1 MSPAADAVIRRLD
14 GARQKWWLFTLL
26 TSAVLAIC
34 ASLATLLLFMA
45 TDAMLLFSRTMLISL
60 FAVWA
65 LVSLGLLV
73 LLGRRLVR
81 SQRSIEATARR
92 IEWEFPELGSN
103 LINLVQLSSDTKNVD
118 RSFCEAAVHDAVAKI
133 GGVPLEAAAARETRW
148 GRFAYCMQTP
158 RDLVEATTGL
168 MLLAGLTLV
177 CHLFIPNWGSAATR
191 LMTPWEFVPSVGKVA
206 ILKVLPGNTEV
217 LVGASLE
224 VTAEIRNPDGRTY
237 KGLLYVTAE
246 GEKETSL
253 PLQIDERQTTYK
265 ATVPAVLKDLK
276 YRLDIGDS
284 QTALYAVHV
293 REKPTIQEV
302 EITFHY
308 PAYLGRADESTV
320 QKTADLEA
328 PQYTVAEL
336 KVRPSTPIEKGYV
349 QMESQRFTGTVGSS
363 GELVVKV
370 PLLKD
375 ASFTINMFNDAGH
388 SDPDPRLNH
397 VRVLPD
403 RPPTVQLI
411 KPAKISTVAPGEAV
425 PIMIRATDD
434 YAVGRVRL
442 EMEVRKTA
450 DGDSGGTGS
459 ASGTPADA
467 AAEPV
472 VQPLSLVHEWTTF
485 DGTTNVML
493 AHRLELDAKKI
504 PSGHTVR
511 IRASAWDKRDVADWG
526 LDLKPQQADSDWTI
540 IRVIAEEAKVSQNLE
555 QLDNLRG
562 NLWKIMEK
570 QLLARVKAAGILQ
583 KKELGQRAGL
593 AGDVRADQVEIQKQ
607 SVALV
612 ASVKNTDK
620 EERLVIKRALSAVA
634 AGDMVE
640 AVRQCDDLVK
650 ISAVDAFAKPVPL
663 LTAVQDRIIDRL
675 RKMLDVTRKAQTDV
689 LAETSKRPVGNLPPD
704 VKEKLEEAQKKL
716 EEFLKQQKKVIDATT
731 DASKTPVEDFTQ
743 KEEELL
749 KKLAAQEDDL
759 ARFLKDLHSDLS
771 KLPDQDFANGSL
783 ATELNEVQTEL
794 KMAEDALLKKST
806 DIAVPLE
813 QLGYEK
819 AKEQVSNLEK
829 WLPDKPDREKWSQ
842 EEALSDADKEAPM
855 AELPGEL
862 EDLIGEL
869 AEQEEDLM
877 SEAEDVS
884 SSAIDSLDKGAGW
897 DATDGPI
904 SDNSA
909 KGVTGNQLPGENEE
923 GGRSGEGRTGKSSG
937 EFVGDEAVGKGGR
950 KTPSRLTPDPY
961 MKGQIKDHSKGD
973 EGGASGGGKESGSGG
988 EGLEGPAPKDPGHR
1002 DMGRLA
1008 GKQAALNNKLKGID
1022 LQFQIS
1028 GFHHTDLNKM
1038 KDVMSQMERDF
1049 KAGRYTNL
1057 LREKK
1062 TLLGMSNNVKQYLQ
1076 GEFEVRKDA
1085 TPNLPTEIQKEILG
1099 SMQEAS
1105 PAGWEE
1111 INREYFERL
1120 SSGGGGGG
1128 MVEAPA
1134 AAGK

>member
-26 TSAVLAIC
+26 TSVVLAIC
-34 ASLATLLLFMA
+34 ASLATLLLFMV
-45 TDAMLLFSRTMLISL
+45 TDAMLIFPRMMLMSL
-60 FAVWA
+60 FAVWVV
-65 LVSLGLLV
+65 VSLGLLV

-118 RSFCEAAVHDAVAKI
+118 RGFCEAAVHDAVTKV
-133 GGVPLEAAAARETRW
+133 GSVPLEEAAARETRW

-158 RDLVEATTGL
+158 RDLAESTVVLGL
-168 MLLAGLTLV
+168 LIGLTVV
-177 CHLFIPNWGSAATR
+177 CHLAIPNWGSAATR

-206 ILKVLPGNTEV
+206 IVKVTPGNTEV

-224 VTAEIRNPDGRTY
+224 VTAQIENPKTRAY
-237 KGLLYVTAE
+237 KGLMYVTVE
-246 GEKETSL
+246 GEKETAM
-253 PLQIDERQTTYK
+253 PLQVDERLTGYK
-265 ATVPAVLKDLK
+265 ATIPAVLKDLK

-308 PAYLGRADESTV
+308 PAYLGRADETAV

-336 KVRPSTPIEKGYV
+336 KVRPSTRIAKGHV
-349 QMESQRFTGTVGSS
+349 QMESQRFAGTVDEN
-363 GELVVKV
+363 GERMVVKV

-375 ASFTINMFNDAGH
+375 ASFTINLFNDAGH

-403 RPPTVQLI
+403 RPPTVQLL
-411 KPAKISTVAPGEAV
+411 KPAKISTVAPGEAIPV
-425 PIMIRATDD
+425 MIRATDD

-450 DGDSGGTGS
+450 ENDTGAAPAETPSGQQATEQILQ
-459 ASGTPADA
+459 PATT
-467 AAEPV
+467 
-472 VQPLSLVHEWTTF
+472 VHEWTTF
-485 DGTTNVML
+485 DGTTNVVL
-493 AHRLELDAKKI
+493 AHRLEMDAKKI

-526 LDLKPQQADSDWTI
+526 LDLKPQPADSEWSV
-540 IRVIAEEAKVSQNLE
+540 IRVVAEEVKVTQSLE

-570 QLLARVKAAGILQ
+570 QLLARVKSAGVLQ
-583 KKELGQRAGL
+583 KKELGERAGI
-593 AGDVRADQVEIQKQ
+593 AGDVRADQVDVQKQ

-612 ASVKNTDK
+612 ASVKDADK
-620 EERLVIKRALSAVA
+620 EERLVIKRALSSVA

-650 ISAVDAFAKPVPL
+650 ISAVDGFAKPVPL
-663 LTAVQDRIIDRL
+663 LMAVQDRIIDRL

-704 VKEKLEEAQKKL
+704 VKEKLEEAEKKM
-716 EEFLKQQKKVIDATT
+716 EDFLKQQKKVIDATT
-731 DASKTPVEDFTQ
+731 DAAKTPVEDFTQ

-749 KKLAAQEDDL
+749 KKLAVQEADL

-771 KLPDQDFANGSL
+771 KLPDQDFSNGSL
-783 ATELNEVQTEL
+783 ASELNEVQTEL

-819 AKEQVSNLEK
+819 AKETVSNLEK

-855 AELPGEL
+855 SELPGEL

-884 SSAIDSLDKGAGW
+884 SSAIDNLDKGAGW
-897 DATDGPI
+897 DALDGPI

-909 KGVTGNQLPGENEE
+909 KGVTGNQLPGENEI
-923 GGRSGEGRTGKSSG
+923 GGRSGEGRSAKSSG

-961 MKGQIKDHSKGD
+961 MKGQIKDHSKDDG
-973 EGGASGGGKESGSGG
+973 GGASGGGKESGAGG

-1022 LQFQIS
+1022 LQFQVS
-1028 GFHHTDLNKM
+1028 GFHHTDLHKM
-1038 KDVMSQMERDF
+1038 QDIMSQMERDF

-1062 TLLGMSNNVKQYLQ
+1062 QLTEKSNNVKQYLQ

-1120 SSGGGGGG
+1120 SSPGGPAG
-1128 MVEAPA
+1128 VPA
-1134 AAGK
+1134 AGGK

>member
-1 MSPAADAVIRRLD
+1 
-14 GARQKWWLFTLL
+14 
-26 TSAVLAIC
+26 
-34 ASLATLLLFMA
+34 
-45 TDAMLLFSRTMLISL
+45 
-60 FAVWA
+60 
-65 LVSLGLLV
+65 
-73 LLGRRLVR
+73 
-81 SQRSIEATARR
+81 
-92 IEWEFPELGSN
+92 
-103 LINLVQLSSDTKNVD
+103 
-118 RSFCEAAVHDAVAKI
+118 
-133 GGVPLEAAAARETRW
+133 
-148 GRFAYCMQTP
+148 
-158 RDLVEATTGL
+158 
-168 MLLAGLTLV
+168 
-177 CHLFIPNWGSAATR
+177 
-191 LMTPWEFVPSVGKVA
+191 
-206 ILKVLPGNTEV
+206 
-217 LVGASLE
+217 
-224 VTAEIRNPDGRTY
+224 
-237 KGLLYVTAE
+237 
-246 GEKETSL
+246 
-253 PLQIDERQTTYK
+253 
-265 ATVPAVLKDLK
+265 
-276 YRLDIGDS
+276 
-284 QTALYAVHV
+284 
-293 REKPTIQEV
+293 
-302 EITFHY
+302 
-308 PAYLGRADESTV
+308 
-320 QKTADLEA
+320 
-328 PQYTVAEL
+328 
-336 KVRPSTPIEKGYV
+336 
-349 QMESQRFTGTVGSS
+349 
-363 GELVVKV
+363 
-370 PLLKD
+370 
-375 ASFTINMFNDAGH
+375 
-388 SDPDPRLNH
+388 
-397 VRVLPD
+397 
-403 RPPTVQLI
+403 
-411 KPAKISTVAPGEAV
+411 
-425 PIMIRATDD
+425 
-434 YAVGRVRL
+434 
-442 EMEVRKTA
+442 
-450 DGDSGGTGS
+450 
-459 ASGTPADA
+459 
-467 AAEPV
+467 
-472 VQPLSLVHEWTTF
+472 
-485 DGTTNVML
+485 
-493 AHRLELDAKKI
+493 
-504 PSGHTVR
+504 
-511 IRASAWDKRDVADWG
+511 
-526 LDLKPQQADSDWTI
+526 
-540 IRVIAEEAKVSQNLE
+540 
-555 QLDNLRG
+555 
-562 NLWKIMEK
+562 
-570 QLLARVKAAGILQ
+570 
-583 KKELGQRAGL
+583 
-593 AGDVRADQVEIQKQ
+593 
-607 SVALV
+607 
-612 ASVKNTDK
+612 
-620 EERLVIKRALSAVA
+620 
-634 AGDMVE
+634 
-640 AVRQCDDLVK
+640 
-650 ISAVDAFAKPVPL
+650 
-663 LTAVQDRIIDRL
+663 
-675 RKMLDVTRKAQTDV
+675 MLDVTRKAQTDV

-716 EEFLKQQKKVIDATT
+716 EDFLKQQKKVIDATT

-1128 MVEAPA
+1128 VVEAPA

>member
-1 MSPAADAVIRRLD
+1 MFAAWV
-14 GARQKWWLFTLL
+14 
-26 TSAVLAIC
+26 
-34 ASLATLLLFMA
+34 
-45 TDAMLLFSRTMLISL
+45 
-60 FAVWA
+60 
-65 LVSLGLLV
+65 LVSIGLLV

-81 SQRSIEATARR
+81 SQRTIEATARR

-103 LINLVQLSSDTKNVD
+103 LINLVQLSSDTKIVD
-118 RSFCEAAVHDAVAKI
+118 RRFCEAAVHDAVTRI

-158 RDLVEATTGL
+158 RDLVEASFT
-168 MLLAGLTLV
+168 LLLLVGLTLA
-177 CHLFIPNWGSAATR
+177 CHLFIPNWASAATR
-191 LMTPWEFVPSVGKVA
+191 LMTPWDFVPSVGKVA
-206 ILKVLPGNTEV
+206 IVKVTPGNTEV

-224 VTAEIRNPDGRTY
+224 VTAEIKNPDGRAY
-237 KGLLYVTAE
+237 KGLLYVTVD
-246 GEKETSL
+246 GEKESSL
-253 PLQIDERQTTYK
+253 PLQVDDHQTIYK

-284 QTALYAVHV
+284 QTAMYAVHV

-308 PAYLGRADESTV
+308 PSYLGRPDESTV

-328 PQYTVAEL
+328 PQYTKATL
-336 KVRPSTPIEKGYV
+336 KIRPSTPIEKGYV
-349 QMESQRFTGTVGSS
+349 QMESQRFTGTVNGG
-363 GELVVKV
+363 GELVVEV

-403 RPPTVQLI
+403 RPPTVQLM
-411 KPAKISTVAPGEAV
+411 KPSKISTVAPGESV
-425 PIMIRATDD
+425 PVMIRATDD

-450 DGDSGGTGS
+450 DADSSGTGS
-459 ASGTPADA
+459 ASGDQ

-472 VQPLSLVHEWTTF
+472 VQPLAVVHEWTTF
-485 DGTTNVML
+485 EGTTNVML

-511 IRASAWDKRDVADWG
+511 IRASAWDKRDVSDWG
-526 LDLKPQQADSDWTI
+526 LDLKPQQADSDWTV
-540 IRVIAEEAKVSQNLE
+540 IRVIAEEAKVTQSIE

-570 QLLARVKAAGILQ
+570 QLLARVKTAQIIQ
-583 KKELGQRAGL
+583 KKELGERAGI
-593 AGDVRADQVEIQKQ
+593 AGDVRADQVDIQKQ

-612 ASVKNTDK
+612 ATVKNTDK

-650 ISAVDAFAKPVPL
+650 ISAVDGFTKPTPL
-663 LTAVQDRIIDRL
+663 LMAVQDRIIDRL

-689 LAETSKRPVGNLPPD
+689 LAEASKRPVGNLPPD

-716 EEFLKQQKKVIDATT
+716 EDFLKQQKKVIDATT
-731 DASKTPVEDFTQ
+731 DAAKTPVEDFTE

-749 KKLAAQEDDL
+749 KKLAVQEADL

-869 AEQEEDLM
+869 AEQEEDIM
-877 SEAEDVS
+877 GEAEDVS

-897 DATDGPI
+897 DASDGPI

-961 MKGQIKDHSKGD
+961 MKGQIKDHSKDDG
-973 EGGASGGGKESGSGG
+973 GGASGGGKESGAGG
-988 EGLEGPAPKDPGHR
+988 EGLEGPAPKNAGHR

-1028 GFHHTDLNKM
+1028 GFHHQDMTKLAE
-1038 KDVMSQMERDF
+1038 VMSQMERDL
-1049 KAGRYTNL
+1049 KAGRYNNL

-1062 TLLGMSNNVKQYLQ
+1062 VFSEKSNNVKQYLQ

-1120 SSGGGGGG
+1120 SNGGSGGP
-1128 MVEAPA
+1128 MAEAPA
-1134 AAGK
+1134 AGGK